1 MPTLTAIAVQALQPK
16 DKRYDV
22 ADSKVPGLVIT
33 VLPSGAKSWSVRY
46 TFAGKDRRFTIGNAS
61 AIKLDA
67 ARQAA
72 GAALRSVAVGV
83 DPQAAKVEERRKA
96 SENSAGD
103 ALIKDLYDQY
113 IREHV
118 KPNTA
123 ASSLRV
129 TENLFKLWILPKLGK
144 KRIADITE
152 QDVID
157 AYTAVKKKGHAT
169 TANKVFVHLR
179 TFFRWGTRHRIFTN
193 EPTLKLK
200 KPYEENSRVRIL
212 SDQEIVWFWRAC
224 EAVGYPFGPAG
235 KLLLLTGARRGEVQF
250 LNRKEIVDR
259 VWILPAERVKNGIEH
274 RIHISD
280 LAVSAINEATRVKS
294 KHGFLFTTDGENA
307 SSGYGNSKI
316 CFDREM
322 KKLAKAD
329 GEEFKPWV
337 FHDLRRTAASGM
349 ARLGVA
355 LPVIE
360 RCLNHISGSFAG
372 IVGVYQQHQYT
383 DEMRNAFTKWGEHV
397 ASLVTHPALPH
408 PK

>member
-1 MPTLTAIAVQALQPK
+1 MPTLTAIAVQALQPNK

-46 TFAGKDRRFTIGNAS
+46 TFAGKDRRLTIGNA
-61 AIKLDA
+61 AVIKLDA

-72 GAALRSVAVGV
+72 GAALRSVALGI

-96 SENSAGD
+96 REKSADD
-103 ALIKDLYDQY
+103 AKIKDLYDRY
-113 IREHV
+113 IDEHV

-129 TENLFKLWILPKLGK
+129 TENLFKLWILPKMGNR
-144 KRIADITE
+144 RIADIVE

-157 AYTAVKKKGHAT
+157 AYTAAKRKGHAT

-179 TFFRWGTRHRIFTN
+179 TFFRWGVRNRVFAN
-193 EPTLKLK
+193 DPTLKLK
-200 KPYEENSRVRIL
+200 KPYEENSRVRVL
-212 SDQEIVWFWRAC
+212 SDPEIVWFWRAC
-224 EAVGYPFGPAG
+224 ETVGYPFGPAG
-235 KLLLLTGARRGEVQF
+235 KLLLLTAARRGEVQF
-250 LNRKEIVDR
+250 LSRREITDR
-259 VWILPAERVKNGIEH
+259 IWTLPAERAKNGIEH
-274 RIHISD
+274 RIYLSD
-280 LAVSAINEATRVKS
+280 LAVNAVNEAAKVKS
-294 KHGFLFTTDGENA
+294 RHGFYFTTDGENA
-307 SSGYGNSKI
+307 SSGYGNAKI
-316 CFDREM
+316 RFDREM
-322 KKLAKAD
+322 KKLALAD
-329 GEEFKPWV
+329 GAEFKPWV

-360 RCLNHISGSFAG
+360 RCLNHVSGSFAG

-383 DEMRNAFTKWGEHV
+383 DEMRDAFIKWSEHIS
-397 ASLVTHPALPH
+397 AITNG
-408 PK
+408 